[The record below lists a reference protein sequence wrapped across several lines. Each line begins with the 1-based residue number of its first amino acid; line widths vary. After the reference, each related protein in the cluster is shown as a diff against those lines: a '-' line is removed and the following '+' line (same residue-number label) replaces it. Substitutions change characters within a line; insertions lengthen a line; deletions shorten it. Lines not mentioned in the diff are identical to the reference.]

1 MYRMH
6 ISVLALGFAVT
17 MSGIA
22 YAQTPSES
30 RPQTTR
36 PQTKDTAGTHDAQ
49 SKSMS
54 SDHQFAHK
62 AAMGGQKEVASAKF
76 AAGKASNAGVK
87 QLANKLVADHT
98 AANKELMTLMRTKKI
113 APEKET
119 GKAEPEPWRNQS
131 GAAFD
136 RAWVDHVIEH
146 HEKDI
151 AMFEDESKNGSDA
164 ELKAW
169 AGQKLPTLREHLKM
183 AQDVKSKLTTTS
195 NQ

>member
-1 MYRMH
+1 MH
-6 ISVLALGFAVT
+6 RLHSTMLAAGLAIA

-22 YAQTPSES
+22 YAQTP
-30 RPQTTR
+30 R
-36 PQTKDTAGTHDAQ
+36 AGAKPEAREHAA
-49 SKSMS
+49 SMTN
-54 SDHQFAHK
+54 DHQFAHK

-87 QLANKLVADHT
+87 ALANKLVADHT
-98 AANKELMTLMRTKKI
+98 AANNELMALMRTKKI
-113 APEKET
+113 APEKAT
-119 GKAEPEPWRNQS
+119 KAEPEPWRKQA
-131 GAAFD
+131 GTAFD

-151 AMFEDESKNGSDA
+151 AMFEDESNNGTDA

-183 AQDVKSKLTTTS
+183 AQDVKSKLSTTS
-195 NQ
+195 IQ